1 MLNSLYCKRMTSN
14 FLGFKV
20 LATAQ
25 WNLNDLKNAQ
35 VSFMD
40 LPCRKAGILKCHQKR
55 LIFQITCTLLTLW
68 AIHMNVV
75 ECFLFF
81 S

>member
-1 MLNSLYCKRMTSN
+1 MLNSVYCKRMTSN

-40 LPCRKAGILKCHQKR
+40 LPCRKAGILKCHQKKAN
-55 LIFQITCTLLTLW
+55 FSNYMHFAHTVGDTY
-68 AIHMNVV
+68 
-75 ECFLFF
+75 EC